1 MTDGLSM
8 IEHIFKADFHNS
20 IHRGVRNGTEDFLGF
35 NGPRVVGNTKV
46 NVSITVP

>member
-20 IHRGVRNGTEDFLGF
+20 IHRGVRNGTEDF